1 MNCRLQIKRNVAET
15 IMKDATNNY
24 NNQIITKINP
34 YTIGIN
40 FSPKFEKSKFRKEAE
55 AIANRIADEANAKFQ
70 SKTYGKVATVNYN
83 KLNVQIDLKPSERLL
98 TAYEQIALKAN
109 NKLPNLGQYAMFN
122 SEVGDT
128 ASNQVVTKILDTFK
142 ERFGINY
149 EIISPEQAQEV
160 LKDTDEG
167 HNGETGFYFNDKVYI
182 VDYGN
187 GLDWD
192 SAIHEY
198 GHPFMRA
205 LNKYNPNLFA
215 SIVQQISNTPEGEK
229 LLNDIKQARYK
240 ENQEAEELAVR
251 ALTKLAK
258 KNINPETGSLFD
270 KATNKLLKFLTSMM
284 RDVFGKKTL
293 NLSTLSANTT
303 LEELADI
310 FSLKQGL
317 IETKSVKVKPG
328 VQKLF
333 DSNQELANQVYEA
346 LGFNQNNIKAA
357 DRIKK
362 AEEDLK
368 TIHKIGIDTEYE
380 DVVKNQDKK
389 RFHFLDTNDFKNTN
403 QKSVNIEHIHVP
415 EQYRN
420 KGYGLSLYIVRG
432 EELLKEGKYLISY
445 DQHSPEAEIIWQRL
459 LQLGLATQSGEYGT
473 YQYIGLQNQITPQ
486 QKQQAL
492 QVYSQYL
499 DSIFPDSKVKDIVYR
514 GDKSKTINGVTQF
527 LKGERKDLLFLSTNK
542 EVAKNRLYY
551 SDFSEFIY
559 KKDEFGNLTM
569 TTEYEPDDSKG
580 LVRGP
585 KNFIAAVVNIQK
597 PVIKNAENQ
606 SYRDYK
612 IDGKSEYETIKDAKE
627 KIKNQE
633 NDSLI
638 VENVLEGD
646 VGRLPSTNIGL
657 SKPEQI
663 HILGGKQDI
672 EGFRNYVNNTFNSS
686 QEVEELFDSNPE
698 LANIGTPEQYSQ
710 YLDTIFPDSKVKD
723 IVYHHSDT
731 KLTEFKKEFPEGY
744 AARHGVSPKA
754 KFFLRQPL
762 KEEFLSKRPYLG
774 QYLVNIINPN
784 VMPVNADRSAKR
796 DSGIKEGIQE
806 ALDNNQDGA
815 IFDNIWDNRTW
826 SDVLVVFEPKQI
838 HILGSKQ
845 DVEGFKEF
853 IRNQTKPSFNR
864 KVAQQNAST
873 TLDTLQKKVN
883 EKDGLLSVD
892 GFDNIWKRIFN
903 NIKSRYSSAKT
914 DKQLDA
920 ERIRSE
926 ADMIIQNI
934 QSDIIKKAF
943 PLENTHISDYVQTPE
958 TKGMYELLSKQLSP
972 IIEKAK
978 ERGSIMKA
986 EVFVGNSISSK
997 GDIVSILEI
1006 DSEGNYY
1013 IYDLNTKYSNISA
1026 KNQYRNLSEWTTQ
1039 VNQVKTILETG
1050 DNVLG
1055 LKAGKVEGVYLLELE
1070 IDYKNKGIDIKS
1082 KATYSG
1088 QNGMSINKFLK
1099 NREIKAMN
1107 IVAPKFLRTKSEK
1120 INDFIDRLYLQI
1132 DALMQKTPN
1141 TEVAKAANNALIE
1154 SKLKLAQELQI
1165 EANTKNLID
1174 HIQTELEE
1182 IANIVAEANDAGL
1195 PDSSDLLAQ
1204 LDVYSKMSN
1213 FIDNPTLEQRKE
1225 MLYVQGLAVQLRND
1239 ILEYERKLILDAAT
1253 ETGITNFVSD
1263 VFAAVKDIGWF
1274 KKMTMGISKIDNPL
1288 VATAFR
1294 LYTAAMGKARSSIQ
1308 TLADK
1313 ILKASKEYKKFTG
1326 TDDYS
1331 LIIEGNSLVGEYTP
1345 YFWKAFSRAVDSN
1358 DWEWLSENVT
1368 YNKERYLAKR
1378 EDMLNF
1384 LESQRPKN
1392 INKLKIAN
1400 PSISEQELTKELVE
1414 LEKAEMRKWDANNK
1428 DNLSKHFTPK
1438 SKHIN
1443 PKWREIKEG
1452 KYKGTPVEAFYDLY
1466 RSVLEGANEL
1476 FPEHIKSNFIPS
1488 FNREFIEKTA
1498 SLGLSGAI
1506 KSSWSGALDNLSTTY
1521 DENLYGEIDSATGMP
1536 IDKLF
1541 IPGLNYKAD
1550 KSMDLG
1556 VVLFK
1561 FMEGVYRYK
1570 ELSEVEQTILAVQRQ
1585 LRNGK
1590 TKVVDSLGREL
1601 PEGKVADKNV
1611 TNNRTADAFDD
1622 WVKSSIYN
1630 QKRVDEGSFEIT
1642 DKSAGGFLKLLGLIK
1657 EGDTK
1662 KISYARLADKIIR
1675 YTSLHNLA
1683 FNMYS
1688 PLVNLFGGASNM
1700 YMSGSGGLDYS
1711 NEDLTKAF
1719 GYVMQGKTGLS
1730 SDDAEKAK
1738 LIYEYFAIEQS
1749 DINREIANELSN
1761 RYLTQLTDKYNG
1773 MTLMRESENVM
1784 QRAGLIAMILSNKH
1798 SMKWDDFS
1806 VVDGKLVVE
1815 ENNMSKE
1822 LFRQKV
1828 IAVNAKNLGG
1838 VNPDDLTSAKRYIAG
1853 RMIMQHRNWLPSL
1866 FYERFGRK
1874 QFDYVLERDVEGR
1887 YRTAMRYS
1895 QALFNKSLLETLTPM
1910 EQANLKA
1917 ARMEAQLLLGTALLV
1932 IALKGVDD
1940 DEKKKS
1946 WYKISNKI
1954 STRALGELGFFIDPT
1969 FQSQYQILLSPAAST
1984 GVFEDVGGLG
1994 KSIWK
1999 EAFGDEEEKKRAKP
2013 LKKSIKLFPLANKAY
2028 SFLED
2033 LNVIED

>member
-24 NNQIITKINP
+24 NNQVITKINP
-34 YTIGIN
+34 YTIGVN

-55 AIANRIADEANAKFQ
+55 AIANRIVDDANKMFQ
-70 SKTYGKVATVNYN
+70 SKLYGKVATVNYN

-109 NKLPNLGQYAMFN
+109 NKLPNLGQYPLFN
-122 SEVGDT
+122 TEVGDT
-128 ASNQVVTKILDTFK
+128 ASNEVVTKILDTFK
-142 ERFGINY
+142 KRFNIDY
-149 EIISPEQAQEV
+149 EILSPEQAQEV

-167 HNGETGFYFNDKVYI
+167 HNGETGFYFNGKVYI

-198 GHPFMRA
+198 GHPFMKA

-215 SIVQQISNTPEGEK
+215 SIVQQIGNIPEGEE
-229 LLNDIKQARYK
+229 LLGQIREAGYK
-240 ENQEAEELAVR
+240 ENQIAEELAVR
-251 ALTKLAK
+251 ALTTLAK

-270 KATNKLLKFLTSMM
+270 KAVNKLLKFLTTMLK
-284 RDVFGKKTL
+284 DVFGRKTL

-303 LEELADI
+303 IEELADI

-317 IETKSVKVKPG
+317 IETKS
-328 VQKLF
+328 
-333 DSNQELANQVYEA
+333 
-346 LGFNQNNIKAA
+346 
-357 DRIKK
+357 
-362 AEEDLK
+362 
-368 TIHKIGIDTEYE
+368 
-380 DVVKNQDKK
+380 
-389 RFHFLDTNDFKNTN
+389 
-403 QKSVNIEHIHVP
+403 
-415 EQYRN
+415 
-420 KGYGLSLYIVRG
+420 
-432 EELLKEGKYLISY
+432 
-445 DQHSPEAEIIWQRL
+445 
-459 LQLGLATQSGEYGT
+459 
-473 YQYIGLQNQITPQ
+473 
-486 QKQQAL
+486 
-492 QVYSQYL
+492 
-499 DSIFPDSKVKDIVYR
+499 
-514 GDKSKTINGVTQF
+514 DKSLN
-527 LKGERKDLLFLSTNK
+527 
-542 EVAKNRLYY
+542 
-551 SDFSEFIY
+551 
-559 KKDEFGNLTM
+559 
-569 TTEYEPDDSKG
+569 
-580 LVRGP
+580 
-585 KNFIAAVVNIQK
+585 
-597 PVIKNAENQ
+597 
-606 SYRDYK
+606 
-612 IDGKSEYETIKDAKE
+612 
-627 KIKNQE
+627 
-633 NDSLI
+633 
-638 VENVLEGD
+638 
-646 VGRLPSTNIGL
+646 
-657 SKPEQI
+657 
-663 HILGGKQDI
+663 
-672 EGFRNYVNNTFNSS
+672 
-686 QEVEELFDSNPE
+686 
-698 LANIGTPEQYSQ
+698 
-710 YLDTIFPDSKVKD
+710 
-723 IVYHHSDT
+723 
-731 KLTEFKKEFPEGY
+731 
-744 AARHGVSPKA
+744 
-754 KFFLRQPL
+754 
-762 KEEFLSKRPYLG
+762 
-774 QYLVNIINPN
+774 
-784 VMPVNADRSAKR
+784 
-796 DSGIKEGIQE
+796 
-806 ALDNNQDGA
+806 
-815 IFDNIWDNRTW
+815 
-826 SDVLVVFEPKQI
+826 
-838 HILGSKQ
+838 
-845 DVEGFKEF
+845 
-853 IRNQTKPSFNR
+853 FNR
-864 KVAQQNAST
+864 KVAQQNVST
-873 TLDTLQKKVN
+873 TLDSLQRKVN
-883 EKDGLLSVD
+883 EKDGVLSVD
-892 GFDNIWKRIFN
+892 GFDNIWKRIFTAV
-903 NIKSRYSSAKT
+903 KGRYSSAKT

-920 ERIRSE
+920 EKVRSE
-926 ADMIIQNI
+926 ADMVIQNI

-943 PLENTHISDYVQTPE
+943 PLENTHISNYVETPE
-958 TKGMYELLSKQLSP
+958 TRGMYELLSKQLAP

-978 ERGSIMKA
+978 ERGSVMKA
-986 EVFVGNSISSK
+986 EIFVGNSISSK
-997 GDIVSILEI
+997 GDIISILEI
-1006 DSEGNYY
+1006 DPEGNYY
-1013 IYDLNTKYSNISA
+1013 IYDLGTKYSNTSA
-1026 KNQYRNLSEWTTQ
+1026 KTKYRSLSEWTSQ

-1055 LKAGKVEGVYLLELE
+1055 LKSGKVEGIYLLELE
-1070 IDYKNKGIDIKS
+1070 IDYKNKGISVKS
-1082 KATYSG
+1082 KASYTGDNST
-1088 QNGMSINKFLK
+1088 SINKFLK

-1141 TEVAKAANNALIE
+1141 TDVAKAANNALIE

-1182 IANIVAEANDAGL
+1182 IQNIVNEAGTAGL
-1195 PDSSDLLAQ
+1195 PDSNDLLAQ
-1204 LDVYSKMSN
+1204 LDVYSKIPN
-1213 FIDNPTLEQRKE
+1213 FIDNPTIDQRKE
-1225 MLYVQGLAVQLRND
+1225 MLYVQGLAVQLKND
-1239 ILEYERKLILDAAT
+1239 ILEYERKLIVEAAT
-1253 ETGITNFVSD
+1253 ETGITSFVSD
-1263 VFAAVKDIGWF
+1263 IFAAVKDIGWF

-1294 LYTAAMGKARSSIQ
+1294 LYTDAMGKARTSIQ

-1313 ILKASKEYKKFTG
+1313 ILEASKEYKKFTG
-1326 TDDYS
+1326 TDDYN

-1345 YFWKAFSRAVDSN
+1345 EFWKQFSRAKDTN
-1358 DWEWLSENVT
+1358 NWEWLNENVV

-1378 EDMLNF
+1378 EEMLNF
-1384 LESQRPKN
+1384 LDSQRNKN
-1392 INKLKIAN
+1392 INTLKIAN

-1414 LEKAEMRKWDANNK
+1414 LEKSEMRKWDNANKN
-1428 DNLSKHFTPK
+1428 NLSIYFTPK

-1443 PKWREIKEG
+1443 PKWKEIKQG

-1488 FNREFIEKTA
+1488 FNQEFIEKTA
-1498 SLGLSGAI
+1498 NLGLSGAI
-1506 KSSWSGALDNLSTTY
+1506 KASWSGTLDDLSTNY

-1541 IPGLNYKAD
+1541 IPGLNYKEN

-1570 ELSEVEQTILAVQRQ
+1570 ELSEVEQSILAIQRQ
-1585 LRNGK
+1585 LRNSK

-1601 PEGKVADKNV
+1601 PEGKVADKNL

-1662 KISYARLADKIIR
+1662 KISYARLADKVIR

-1700 YMSGSGGLDYS
+1700 YMSGAGGLDYS

-1719 GYVMQGKTGLS
+1719 SYVMQGKTGINS
-1730 SDDAEKAK
+1730 EDAEKAK

-1749 DINREIANELSN
+1749 DINRDIANELSN
-1761 RYLTQLTDKYNG
+1761 RYLTQLADKYNG

-1798 SMKWDDFS
+1798 SMKWEDFN

-1815 ENNMSKE
+1815 DNNMTKE
-1822 LFRQKV
+1822 TFRQKA

-1838 VNPDDLTSAKRYIAG
+1838 VNPDDLASAKRYIAG
-1853 RMIMQHRNWLPSL
+1853 RMVMQHRNWLPSL

-1874 QFDYVLERDVEGR
+1874 QFDYVLERDIEGR
-1887 YRTAMRYS
+1887 YRTAVRLYK
-1895 QALFNKSLLETLTPM
+1895 ALFSKSLLEKLTPM

-1917 ARMEAQLLLGTALLV
+1917 TRMEAMLLLGTAMLV
-1932 IALKGVDD
+1932 LALKGVDD

-2013 LKKSIKLFPLANKAY
+2013 LKKSIKLFPLANKGY

>member
-1 MNCRLQIKRNVAET
+1 
-15 IMKDATNNY
+15 
-24 NNQIITKINP
+24 
-34 YTIGIN
+34 
-40 FSPKFEKSKFRKEAE
+40 
-55 AIANRIADEANAKFQ
+55 
-70 SKTYGKVATVNYN
+70 
-83 KLNVQIDLKPSERLL
+83 
-98 TAYEQIALKAN
+98 
-109 NKLPNLGQYAMFN
+109 
-122 SEVGDT
+122 
-128 ASNQVVTKILDTFK
+128 
-142 ERFGINY
+142 
-149 EIISPEQAQEV
+149 
-160 LKDTDEG
+160 
-167 HNGETGFYFNDKVYI
+167 
-182 VDYGN
+182 
-187 GLDWD
+187 
-192 SAIHEY
+192 
-198 GHPFMRA
+198 
-205 LNKYNPNLFA
+205 
-215 SIVQQISNTPEGEK
+215 
-229 LLNDIKQARYK
+229 
-240 ENQEAEELAVR
+240 
-251 ALTKLAK
+251 
-258 KNINPETGSLFD
+258 
-270 KATNKLLKFLTSMM
+270 
-284 RDVFGKKTL
+284 
-293 NLSTLSANTT
+293 
-303 LEELADI
+303 
-310 FSLKQGL
+310 
-317 IETKSVKVKPG
+317 
-328 VQKLF
+328 
-333 DSNQELANQVYEA
+333 
-346 LGFNQNNIKAA
+346 
-357 DRIKK
+357 
-362 AEEDLK
+362 
-368 TIHKIGIDTEYE
+368 
-380 DVVKNQDKK
+380 
-389 RFHFLDTNDFKNTN
+389 
-403 QKSVNIEHIHVP
+403 
-415 EQYRN
+415 
-420 KGYGLSLYIVRG
+420 
-432 EELLKEGKYLISY
+432 
-445 DQHSPEAEIIWQRL
+445 
-459 LQLGLATQSGEYGT
+459 
-473 YQYIGLQNQITPQ
+473 
-486 QKQQAL
+486 
-492 QVYSQYL
+492 
-499 DSIFPDSKVKDIVYR
+499 
-514 GDKSKTINGVTQF
+514 
-527 LKGERKDLLFLSTNK
+527 
-542 EVAKNRLYY
+542 
-551 SDFSEFIY
+551 
-559 KKDEFGNLTM
+559 
-569 TTEYEPDDSKG
+569 
-580 LVRGP
+580 
-585 KNFIAAVVNIQK
+585 
-597 PVIKNAENQ
+597 
-606 SYRDYK
+606 
-612 IDGKSEYETIKDAKE
+612 
-627 KIKNQE
+627 
-633 NDSLI
+633 
-638 VENVLEGD
+638 
-646 VGRLPSTNIGL
+646 
-657 SKPEQI
+657 
-663 HILGGKQDI
+663 
-672 EGFRNYVNNTFNSS
+672 
-686 QEVEELFDSNPE
+686 
-698 LANIGTPEQYSQ
+698 
-710 YLDTIFPDSKVKD
+710 
-723 IVYHHSDT
+723 
-731 KLTEFKKEFPEGY
+731 
-744 AARHGVSPKA
+744 
-754 KFFLRQPL
+754 
-762 KEEFLSKRPYLG
+762 
-774 QYLVNIINPN
+774 
-784 VMPVNADRSAKR
+784 
-796 DSGIKEGIQE
+796 
-806 ALDNNQDGA
+806 
-815 IFDNIWDNRTW
+815 
-826 SDVLVVFEPKQI
+826 
-838 HILGSKQ
+838 
-845 DVEGFKEF
+845 
-853 IRNQTKPSFNR
+853 
-864 KVAQQNAST
+864 
-873 TLDTLQKKVN
+873 
-883 EKDGLLSVD
+883 
-892 GFDNIWKRIFN
+892 
-903 NIKSRYSSAKT
+903 
-914 DKQLDA
+914 
-920 ERIRSE
+920 
-926 ADMIIQNI
+926 
-934 QSDIIKKAF
+934 
-943 PLENTHISDYVQTPE
+943 
-958 TKGMYELLSKQLSP
+958 
-972 IIEKAK
+972 
-978 ERGSIMKA
+978 
-986 EVFVGNSISSK
+986 
-997 GDIVSILEI
+997 
-1006 DSEGNYY
+1006 
-1013 IYDLNTKYSNISA
+1013 
-1026 KNQYRNLSEWTTQ
+1026 
-1039 VNQVKTILETG
+1039 
-1050 DNVLG
+1050 
-1055 LKAGKVEGVYLLELE
+1055 
-1070 IDYKNKGIDIKS
+1070 
-1082 KATYSG
+1082 
-1088 QNGMSINKFLK
+1088 
-1099 NREIKAMN
+1099 MN